1 MNMAYF
7 KSDAIINELFH
18 FPQQIIVI
26 LARNVAVVIISDE
39 DMTTC

>member
-7 KSDAIINELFH
+7 KSDAIINKLFH
-18 FPQQIIVI
+18 FPQTIIVI
-26 LARNVAVVIISDE
+26 LARKAAVDTLSDE